1 MIFAGEHGITEG
13 STSLRKIKEEKLG
26 RVRREWSEV
35 QGKKGE
41 LSLKIRGMDVSV
53 CLFH

>member
-26 RVRREWSEV
+26 RVRRAGVESGV
-35 QGKKGE
+35 RCRGKK
-41 LSLKIRGMDVSV
+41 VS
-53 CLFH
+53 